1 MTGCRRV
8 IDRKSTKLSTR
19 SGSRGVGQGSRIAG
33 SGRSR
38 AERGIGTEPGE
49 SGWGAGTGSGREVW
63 PESGWD
69 ATGVGREGYR
79 NGPGKRGR
87 GACAPVKQF
96 GDMRKILTAGL
107 ERAAGEAGYAFY
119 SGFGYRCGGTVC
131 RFPAVWLMPPRLTE
145 AATGDEGEALYRVE
159 MVLMAAGAGVDGR
172 GRERVWNRL
181 ERDALSIC
189 RRLARTAGVVRVW
202 AAECGPGEC
211 PMTAAGEVSLK
222 VSFRVSL
229 FFRAD
234 DCGE

>member
-1 MTGCRRV
+1 MGCRNR
-8 IDRKSTKLSTR
+8 
-19 SGSRGVGQGSRIAG
+19 
-33 SGRSR
+33 
-38 AERGIGTEPGE
+38 
-49 SGWGAGTGSGREVW
+49 SGREVW

-69 ATGVGREGYR
+69 ATGVGREGVPER
-79 NGPGKRGR
+79 ARKEKTGSGCSRKTI
-87 GACAPVKQF
+87 
-96 GDMRKILTAGL
+96 GDMREILTAGL

-181 ERDALSIC
+181 ERDALAIC